1 MTKAVKL
8 IFENEFGDQ
17 EQMYPETHAESIF
30 GLGEFI
36 NEYLSASLEVKAGS
50 DLNKLTSGRYQGS
63 RTYIINGVAVNNAPE
78 FFNGYGSLT
87 VNDINGNTCTQ
98 VLIACDGKRWT
109 RGAGG
114 QNKDFNEWRAF

>member
-1 MTKAVKL
+1 MTKSVKL

-17 EQMYPETHAESIF
+17 EQMYPETHAQAVF
-30 GLGEFI
+30 GLGDFVDEH
-36 NEYLSASLEVKAGS
+36 
-50 DLNKLTSGRYQGS
+50 QGS
-63 RTYIINGVAVNNAPE
+63 RTYIINGVSVINAPE

-98 VLIACDGKRWT
+98 VLIASNGKRWT

-114 QNKDFNEWRAF
+114 QNKVFNEWRAF

>member
-17 EQMYPETHAESIF
+17 VQMYPESHANAIF
-30 GLGEFI
+30 GLREFI
-36 NEYLSASLEVKAGS
+36 DDHISSNVELRAGT
-50 DLNKLTSGRYQGS
+50 DLNSVKSGQYQG
-63 RTYIINGVAVNNAPE
+63 TKTFIINGVSVQNAPE

-87 VNDINGNTCTQ
+87 VSDINGNTCTQ
-98 VLIACDGKRWT
+98 TLLACDGRRWT

-114 QNKDFNEWRAF
+114 QNKVFNEWRAF

>member
-1 MTKAVKL
+1 MTKSVKL

-17 EQMYPETHAESIF
+17 EQMYPETHAQAVF
-30 GLGEFI
+30 GLGDFVDNHFARNME
-36 NEYLSASLEVKAGS
+36 LKAGS
-50 DLNKLTSGRYQGS
+50 NLNNLTSGKYQGS
-63 RTYIINGVAVNNAPE
+63 RTYIINGVSVVNAPE

-98 VLIACDGKRWT
+98 VLIASNGKRWT

-114 QNKDFNEWRAF
+114 QNKVFNEWRAF

>member
-17 EQMYPETHAESIF
+17 EQMYPETHAQAVF
-30 GLGEFI
+30 GLGDFVDEHFAR
-36 NEYLSASLEVKAGS
+36 NMELKAGS
-50 DLNKLTSGRYQGS
+50 DLNHLTSGKYQGS
-63 RTYIINGVAVNNAPE
+63 RTYVINGVSVANAPE

-114 QNKDFNEWRAF
+114 QNKEFNEWRAF

>member
-1 MTKAVKL
+1 LTKSVKL

-17 EQMYPETHAESIF
+17 EQMYPETHAKSIF
-30 GLGEFI
+30 GLGKFI
-36 NEYLSASLEVKAGS
+36 DEYASASVEVKAGS
-50 DLNKLTSGRYQGS
+50 NLNNLTSGKYQGTK
-63 RTYIINGVAVNNAPE
+63 TYIINGVSVENAPE

-98 VLIACDGKRWT
+98 ILVACDGKRWT

-114 QNKDFNEWRAF
+114 QNKVFNEWRAF